1 MTIDLSASTDPDL
14 AVAAQVLAVL
24 DACAK
29 AVGAEYMVVGAT
41 ARDILAAALVDR
53 RPGRATRDV
62 DIAVGVADW
71 KAFERLTAGLVPRRA
86 GHAFT
91 VQVFGGAVEVD
102 VIPYG
107 GVEEPDR
114 SVVFP
119 DDHRLN
125 VLGVSEV
132 FDTAQIARLPG
143 ALDVW
148 VPTVAGLA
156 LLKIMAWADRRLQS
170 RRDAV
175 DLDEILGWYGDEA
188 FLNDL
193 FEDTDL
199 LARYDFDVELVGAH
213 RLGIQIRELAGSRAG
228 ERLLAILDDAG
239 LRARLASDMG
249 RTGTR
254 NPRRVDALAG
264 GIRDV

>member
-1 MTIDLSASTDPDL
+1 MMIDLSASTDPDL

-91 VQVFGGAVEVD
+91 VQAFGGAVEVD
-102 VIPYG
+102 IIPYG

-114 SVVFP
+114 SAISLLGTTSTSNSSARTGSAFRFANSP
-119 DDHRLN
+119 DPEPVN
-125 VLGVSEV
+125 VSSRFLTMPGFERGWPATWG
-132 FDTAQIARLPG
+132 DQARETPG
-143 ALDVW
+143 AWMRSHVGS
-148 VPTVAGLA
+148 VTSAE
-156 LLKIMAWADRRLQS
+156 S
-170 RRDAV
+170 SEAV
-175 DLDEILGWYGDEA
+175 C
-188 FLNDL
+188 
-193 FEDTDL
+193 
-199 LARYDFDVELVGAH
+199 R
-213 RLGIQIRELAGSRAG
+213 
-228 ERLLAILDDAG
+228 
-239 LRARLASDMG
+239 
-249 RTGTR
+249 
-254 NPRRVDALAG
+254 
-264 GIRDV
+264 